1 MSVFKKLNRQE
12 VFIVPYLSR
21 KLWSG
26 DKTVLDS
33 YGVTKK
39 VGTSGSLINLFSGSI
54 EYQEQLL
61 YQSIK
66 HLYYSNITGSVV
78 YGSYENYFQSSL
90 EQESR
95 NLEEKVVIFSY
106 PKNFVGEYIQPKSI
120 LLNFVSSS
128 VSGSIVD
135 DGEGKLIL
143 SESNIL
149 TGSNISIGDI
159 IYTHGILSIT
169 DQNVVPVLEDSV
181 NYTSSWE
188 SSLTIYILHTNCK
201 VKDYEFN
208 FTQNPSALT
217 GSNGELRQ
225 NVTTSDFQPYITG
238 IGLYNDANELIAVGK
253 FGQPIP
259 KTSHTDMTFI
269 VKLDM

>member
-12 VFIVPYLSR
+12 VFVVPYLSR

-26 DKTVLDS
+26 EKNVLDN
-33 YGVTKK
+33 YGVTVK
-39 VGTSGSLINLFSGSI
+39 VGTSGSLIDLFSGSLN
-54 EYQEQLL
+54 YQDQLL

-66 HLYYSNITGSVV
+66 HLYYSNLSGSVI

-90 EQESR
+90 DQDTR
-95 NLEEKVVIFSY
+95 NLEDNIVVFSY
-106 PKNFVGEYIQPKSI
+106 PKDIVGEHIQPQTLS
-120 LLNFVSSS
+120 LTFVSASF
-128 VSGSIVD
+128 SGSILD
-135 DGEGKLIL
+135 NGEGKLIL
-143 SESNIL
+143 SQSNIL
-149 TGSNISIGDI
+149 TSSNNLIGDI
-159 IYTHGILSIT
+159 IYTHGILSVT
-169 DQNVVPVLEDSV
+169 NPDVVQVLDTAT

-188 SSLTIYILHTNCK
+188 STLTVHTLHTNCK

-217 GSNGELRQ
+217 GSNGELKP
-225 NVTTSDFQPYITG
+225 NVSVPSFQPYITG

-259 KTSHTDMTFI
+259 KTPHTDMTFVI
-269 VKLDM
+269 KLDM